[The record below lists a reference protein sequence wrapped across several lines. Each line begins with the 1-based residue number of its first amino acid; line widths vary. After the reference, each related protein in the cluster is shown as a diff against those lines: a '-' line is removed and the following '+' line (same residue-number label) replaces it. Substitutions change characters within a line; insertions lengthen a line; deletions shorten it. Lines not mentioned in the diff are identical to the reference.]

1 MEDQDGG
8 HFEKRE
14 IRGLVKMNRSIA
26 VCPAEIDGISYPNE
40 EKLRSAKQRARSG
53 LIFLVANNLLGI
65 VACKTN
71 PADS

>member
-1 MEDQDGG
+1 LR
-8 HFEKRE
+8 RE
-14 IRGLVKMNRSIA
+14 RLWGLVETNKSIA
-26 VCPAEIDGISYPNE
+26 VFPVEIDGISYPNE